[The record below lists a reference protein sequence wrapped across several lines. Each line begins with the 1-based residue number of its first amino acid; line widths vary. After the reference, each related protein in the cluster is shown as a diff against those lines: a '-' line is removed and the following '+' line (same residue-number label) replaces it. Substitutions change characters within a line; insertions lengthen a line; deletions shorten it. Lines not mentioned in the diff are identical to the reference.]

1 MVAPAGIKHFY
12 IPDEQSIYLLSH
24 KDAKK
29 LKDWF
34 KLCTEQ
40 LELLGYKNIELI
52 GKGAFG
58 FAFAGQ
64 TSEGQTTEG
73 QTSEGQTTEGQTSE
87 GQTTEGQTSEGQA
100 SEGKLYEKQTSEGK
114 LTANHLVFKFSR
126 INLPQHI
133 QDRLEEEAYMLSHVE
148 HPYVPALIEFQ
159 RLKKQAILVME
170 RAQGDDL
177 EKVSLQLGP
186 LSPRLVVRI
195 AVQLAEVL
203 AYLRNYQYE
212 GNKKP
217 IVHGDI
223 KPSNIVF
230 DHMSESIGLID
241 WGSSVFAQMD
251 ENGHFVSQN
260 IMDLMSSEMQQT
272 NARLGDIYFIGEE
285 QLNGGLSS
293 PRFDEQGLAS
303 TLYALASGQSC
314 RFGFRVIRPESLGLP
329 KELAHTLSAMLSD
342 DPSERQRGGDYFLQ
356 NMKFMKNLLLLDAH
370 HQPDK
375 ALIPSWV
382 IRKEKEIDTVVYSSR
397 KSFLRA
403 ESFSE
408 NNELRYLN
416 DAQFERYYKNYLQG
430 MGETEKAFVSAV
442 SRLGKY
448 PVVGG
453 LAVRWQDEGV
463 YIDSSLNLY
472 DQSMQRSFEASVNN
486 VVYLARAIKRVG
498 IFKCCLFNA
507 RDTLHLERVDENSA
521 FLPEDGMRIPYELSR
536 ISVPED
542 ESRMHSYFEDGDDP
556 DELLALP
563 PELLTIIR
571 QLNSIHHTGC
581 IIFEALPTH
590 LKIHSYYTL
599 LNHKLELEFSS
610 LLRDIID
617 LIPKISGLGISGFM
631 KLPYKDTR
639 FFQHQAQLP
648 DKFYPRDPRQSK
660 RDQ

>member
-1 MVAPAGIKHFY
+1 MLIPAGIKHFY

-64 TSEGQTTEG
+64 TSEGQPVAG
-73 QTSEGQTTEGQTSE
+73 FAAQNHK
-87 GQTTEGQTSEGQA
+87 A
-100 SEGKLYEKQTSEGK
+100 LAK
-114 LTANHLVFKFSR
+114 HLVFKFSR

-133 QDRLEEEAYMLSHVE
+133 QDRLEEEAYMLSHVD
-148 HPYVPALIEFQ
+148 HPFVPALIEFQ
-159 RLKKQAILVME
+159 RVKKQAILVME

-186 LSPRLVVRI
+186 LSARLIVKI
-195 AVQLAEVL
+195 AGQLAEVL
-203 AYLRNYQYE
+203 VYLRNFQAV

-230 DHMSESIGLID
+230 DLHKECIGLID
-241 WGSSVFAQMD
+241 WGSSVFAQID

-314 RFGFRVIRPESLGLP
+314 RFGCRVITPESLGLP
-329 KELAHTLSAMLSD
+329 KELALTLSAMLSD
-342 DPSERQRGGDYFLQ
+342 DANERRRGGDYFLQ
-356 NMKFMKNLLLLDAH
+356 NMKFMKNLLLLDNTPGATK
-370 HQPDK
+370 P
-375 ALIPSWV
+375 LIPSWL
-382 IRKEKEIDTVVYSSR
+382 IRKEKDIDTVVYSSR

-403 ESFSE
+403 EAFSE
-408 NNELRYLN
+408 HNELRYMN

-472 DQSMQRSFEASVNN
+472 DASMQRSFEASVNN
-486 VVYLARAIKRVG
+486 VVYLARAIQRVG

-507 RDTLHLERVDENSA
+507 RDTLHLERTSED
-521 FLPEDGMRIPYELSR
+521 LPFIPESDMRIPYELSR

-556 DELLALP
+556 DELLSLP
-563 PELLTIIR
+563 PELLTKIR

-599 LNHKLELEFSS
+599 INHKLELEFNS

-617 LIPKISGLGISGFM
+617 LIPDIRGLGISGFM

-639 FFQHQAQLP
+639 FFHHQARLA
-648 DKFYPRDPRQSK
+648 DNFYPRNPRQSA
-660 RDQ
+660 RI